1 MSRDGFEE
9 FLEYDFVVGADVA
22 KCPHC
27 GSDVP
32 CSMFLDDEVACPN
45 CGKNFTK

>member
-1 MSRDGFEE
+1 MTGDDFEE
-9 FLEYDFVVGADVA
+9 FLEYDFVVGSDVA

-27 GSDVP
+27 GADVP
-32 CSMFLDDEVACPN
+32 CSMFFDDEVTCPN